1 MNFLNLNKIYTFQ
14 IALDGTVML
23 LSTIWV
29 IIRNLQNYFK
39 PRQDKTR
46 IISLAKQTNIH
57 TKNKQTDIQKNKQTI
72 THKHKERKKERKKET
87 KYKQTNIQTNMQ
99 TWHRHHLENWFLR
112 KKGKIFDNA
121 TFTNTF
127 RF

>member
-14 IALDGTVML
+14 IAIDGTVML

-46 IISLAKQTNIH
+46 IISLAKQAQTNIH
-57 TKNKQTDIQKNKQTI
+57 TKNKQTDIQTNKQSHTN
-72 THKHKERKKERKKET
+72 TKKERKKQNT
-87 KYKQTNIQTNMQ
+87 NRQTNKQTCKVVIV
-99 TWHRHHLENWFLR
+99 
-112 KKGKIFDNA
+112 II
-121 TFTNTF
+121 
-127 RF
+127 

>member
-14 IALDGTVML
+14 IAIDGTVML

-57 TKNKQTDIQKNKQTI
+57 TKNKQTDIQTNKQSHTN
-72 THKHKERKKERKKET
+72 TKKERKKQNT
-87 KYKQTNIQTNMQ
+87 NRQTNKQTCKVVIV
-99 TWHRHHLENWFLR
+99 
-112 KKGKIFDNA
+112 II
-121 TFTNTF
+121 
-127 RF
+127 